1 MSSNNAH
8 NNYDKAEVKKK
19 FDPQTN
25 IIINKRKS
33 NQVKEEKKNRNV
45 NEKKDENINIQN
57 NINDIRLPKNFYDLS
72 YDHHKE
78 E

>member
-8 NNYDKAEVKKK
+8 NNYNKVEVKNK
-19 FDPQTN
+19 FDPETK
-25 IIINKRKS
+25 INKRKP